1 MPNSSKMSGPVISET
16 KQNAIQQL
24 EQIIIITLKIE
35 IRTMKKNSA
44 RREGDRRD
52 KQIENY
58 FKYYRNVE
66 RCACVNFIMYSQQL
80 VT

>member
-16 KQNAIQQL
+16 KQKAIQQL

-35 IRTMKKNSA
+35 IRTMKTNSA

-52 KQIENY
+52 KQIENNITLNIIVMQ
-58 FKYYRNVE
+58 RGA
-66 RCACVNFIMYSQQL
+66 RA
-80 VT
+80 

>member
-35 IRTMKKNSA
+35 IRTMKTNSA

-52 KQIENY
+52 KQIENNITLNIIVMQ
-58 FKYYRNVE
+58 RGA
-66 RCACVNFIMYSQQL
+66 RA
-80 VT
+80 